1 MARSVSTGATSAASS
16 LRASLGGLV
25 LLPGDEG
32 YDRSRTPWNLAVD
45 QRPAAV
51 ATPSS
56 AAEVVEVVRA
66 AAAAGLKVVPQG
78 TGHSAAPLAGRVEG
92 ALLLRMTGSSDVTI
106 DPGRRVARVVGATA
120 WQPVAEAA
128 SLHGLAAM
136 HGSGPDIG
144 VAGYTLGGGMSWYAR
159 KFGLACSHVVAAEI
173 VLADGSLHRVH
184 ANSEPELFWALR
196 GGGGS
201 FGVVTAL
208 EFELLPLEEV
218 YAGVLLWDDP
228 TMTGEVA
235 RTWAK
240 WTHGLPEEATT
251 SLRLLGRP
259 GVSGTRNVF
268 PGRQVVVIDG
278 AILGDPALAAK
289 LLVPLRA
296 LHPAVDTFSSTPA
309 VDLTRLHFDPE
320 LPSAGVSGHLL
331 LDDFDVEAAAAFV
344 AIAGADADT
353 SLVSAEIRQL
363 GGALGRPAAG
373 GGALSQVRG
382 AYSAFLLASGAS
394 AEQRTQGGSDTARA
408 AGALRP
414 WSSGHHFLNFT
425 DQEVDPASVFDDAT
439 LSRLRAVRDRVDPT
453 RLFVTNHDL
462 G

>member
-1 MARSVSTGATSAASS
+1 MARPVSTRAASAVSS
-16 LRASLGGLV
+16 LRTSLGGLV
-25 LLPGDEG
+25 SLPGDEG

-56 AAEVVEVVRA
+56 AAEVVQVVRA
-66 AAAAGLKVVPQG
+66 AAVAGLKVVPQS

-92 ALLLRMTGSSDVTI
+92 TLLLRLTGSSDVTI
-106 DPGRRVARVVGATA
+106 DPERRIARVVGATA
-120 WQPVAEAA
+120 WQRVAEVA

-136 HGSGPDIG
+136 HGSGPDVG
-144 VAGYTLGGGMSWYAR
+144 VVGYTLGGGMSWYAR

-184 ANSEPELFWALR
+184 ANCEPELFWALR

-208 EFELLPLEEV
+208 DFELLPLEEV

-228 TMTGEVA
+228 AVTGTVA
-235 RTWAK
+235 RAWAG

-259 GVSGTRNVF
+259 GVSGTKNVF

-278 AILGDPALAAK
+278 AILGDPEQAVK
-289 LLVPLRA
+289 LLAPLRA
-296 LHPAVDTFSSTPA
+296 LHPSVDTFSSSPA

-320 LPSAGVSGHLL
+320 LPSAGVSSHLL
-331 LDDFDVEAAAAFV
+331 LHDFDDDAAAALV
-344 AIAGADADT
+344 GSAGADNDT
-353 SLVSAEIRQL
+353 SLLSAEIRQL
-363 GGALGRPAAG
+363 GGALGRPADG
-373 GGALSQVRG
+373 GGALSQVPG
-382 AYSAFLLASGAS
+382 AYSAFFLASAAS
-394 AEQRTQGGSDTARA
+394 AEQRMQGGLDTARA

-414 WSSGHHFLNFT
+414 WSSGRHFLNFT

-439 LSRLRAVRDRVDPT
+439 LSRLRALRDRVDPT
-453 RLFVTNHDL
+453 RMFVTNHDL

>member
-1 MARSVSTGATSAASS
+1 MALSVSTGAAAAASS
-16 LRASLGGLV
+16 LRASLGRLV
-25 LLPGDEG
+25 LLPGEDG

-66 AAAAGLKVVPQG
+66 AAAAGLKVVPQS
-78 TGHSAAPLAGRVEG
+78 TGHSAAPLAGRVENT
-92 ALLLRMTGSSDVTI
+92 LLLRMTGSSDVTI
-106 DPGRRVARVVGATA
+106 NPGRRVARVVGATA
-120 WQPVAEAA
+120 WQRVAEAA
-128 SLHGLAAM
+128 SLHGLAAL

-144 VAGYTLGGGMSWYAR
+144 VAGYTLGGGLSWYSR
-159 KFGLACSHVVAAEI
+159 KFGLACSHVVAVEI

-208 EFELLPLEEV
+208 EFELLPLAEA

-228 TMTGEVA
+228 AVTGKVA
-235 RTWAK
+235 RAWAK

-278 AILGDPALAAK
+278 AVLGDPALAAR
-289 LLVPLRA
+289 LLAPLRA
-296 LHPAVDTFSSTPA
+296 LDPSVDTFTATPA

-320 LPSAGVSGHLL
+320 LPSAGVSSHLL
-331 LDDFDVEAAAAFV
+331 LDDFDVDAVGALV

-373 GGALSQVRG
+373 GGALNQVRG
-382 AYSAFLLASGAS
+382 AYSAFFLASGAS
-394 AEQRTQGGSDTARA
+394 AEQRMQGGADTARA

-414 WSSGHHFLNFT
+414 WSSGRHFLNFT

-453 RLFVTNHDL
+453 RMFVTNHDL

>member
-1 MARSVSTGATSAASS
+1 
-16 LRASLGGLV
+16 
-25 LLPGDEG
+25 
-32 YDRSRTPWNLAVD
+32 
-45 QRPAAV
+45 
-51 ATPSS
+51 
-56 AAEVVEVVRA
+56 
-66 AAAAGLKVVPQG
+66 
-78 TGHSAAPLAGRVEG
+78 
-92 ALLLRMTGSSDVTI
+92 MTGSSDVTI
-106 DPGRRVARVVGATA
+106 DTGRRVARALGATA
-120 WQPVAEAA
+120 WQRVAEAA

-144 VAGYTLGGGMSWYAR
+144 VAGYTLGGGLSWYAR

-173 VLADGSLHRVH
+173 VLADGSLHRAH

-208 EFELLPLEEV
+208 EFELLPLAEV

-228 TMTGEVA
+228 AVTGKVA
-235 RTWAK
+235 RAWAK
-240 WTHGLPEEATT
+240 WTRGLPEEVTT

-289 LLVPLRA
+289 LLAPLRA
-296 LHPAVDTFSSTPA
+296 LDPSVDTFSSTPA

-320 LPSAGVSGHLL
+320 LPSAGVSSHLL

-353 SLVSAEIRQL
+353 SLVSAEIRHL

-382 AYSAFLLASGAS
+382 AYSAFFLAGGAS
-394 AEQRTQGGSDTARA
+394 VEQRMQGGSDAARA

-439 LSRLRAVRDRVDPT
+439 LGRLRAVRDRVDPT
-453 RLFVTNHDL
+453 RMFVTNHDL